1 MLHLSFEQTEIVK
14 VSIMKKD
21 IDNKLQSRNIKPTAM
36 RELVLQVLT
45 EQKTA
50 ISLPELEQKF
60 EKADKAT
67 LYRTLKTFQKNKLI
81 HSIEDGSGSVKYAL
95 CQEACECQPD
105 DLHVHFLC
113 TNCNQ
118 TFCLND
124 IPVPTINLP
133 SSFSLGSVNMVVK
146 GVCSNCK
153 K

>member
-1 MLHLSFEQTEIVK
+1 MNEQINNQLK
-14 VSIMKKD
+14 H
-21 IDNKLQSRNIKPTAM
+21 RNIKPTAM
-36 RELVLQVLT
+36 RQLVLQVLT

-50 ISLPELEQKF
+50 ISLPELEQNF

-67 LYRTLKTFQKNKLI
+67 LYRTLKTFQENKLI

-95 CQEACECQPD
+95 CQEFCECQPD

-133 SSFSLGSVNMVVK
+133 NNFSLESVNMVVK